1 MTSTAASATTV
12 LLEPPT
18 HPVATSAG
26 GICGGIMASIPRPA
40 DPLERLRLET
50 IVADLARLDG
60 NSAADLLDQPLQ
72 RFGGAYRQLP
82 SYVAVVLADGRL
94 RAAGIHLAGRERLLR
109 IVRQQARSELVRLP
123 PHLTTEWII
132 PATPEDRTAAHVAA
146 LVLARQ
152 SVVSRPWL
160 WPGIPDHGRFLVL
173 GERAST
179 HPLARHHRCEG
190 TFDFARIAARLP
202 VPC

>member
-12 LLEPPT
+12 LLEPLA
-18 HPVATSAG
+18 HAMATSAG
-26 GICGGIMASIPRPA
+26 GIAAEILATIPQPA

-50 IVADLARLDG
+50 IAADLTRLDG

-82 SYVAVVLADGRL
+82 SYVAVVLADGSL
-94 RAAGIHLAGRERLLR
+94 RAAGLHLAGRERLLR
-109 IVRQQARSELVRLP
+109 TVRQQVRSELVRLP
-123 PHLTTEWII
+123 AHLTTEWII
-132 PATPEDRTAAHVAA
+132 PATAEDRTGAHVAA

-152 SVVSRPWL
+152 SVVCRPWL
-160 WPGIPDHGRFLVL
+160 WQGVPDHGRFLVV
-173 GERAST
+173 GERASG

-190 TFDFARIAARLP
+190 AFDFARIAARLP
-202 VPC
+202 MPC

>member
-1 MTSTAASATTV
+1 MTSTAASTTTV
-12 LLEPPT
+12 MLEPPAQ
-18 HPVATSAG
+18 PMATSAG
-26 GICGGIMASIPRPA
+26 GICAGILAVIPQPA

-50 IVADLARLDG
+50 IAADLSRLDG

-82 SYVAVVLADGRL
+82 SYVAVVLADGSL
-94 RAAGIHLAGRERLLR
+94 RAAGLLLEGRERLLR
-109 IVRQQARSELVRLP
+109 TVRHQTRSELVRLP

-132 PATPEDRTAAHVAA
+132 PATIEDRTAAHVAA

-152 SVVSRPWL
+152 SVICRPWL
-160 WPGIPDHGRFLVL
+160 WPGTPDHGRFLVV
-173 GERAST
+173 GERAAT

-190 TFDFARIAARLP
+190 AFDFARIAARLP
-202 VPC
+202 MPC